1 MQAMRM
7 IRYALLGLFLP
18 LAWPVWP
25 ASGTMI
31 REDEL
36 RASPSATAAVLAR
49 VPGGASVEVLA
60 RQGGWTQVRVGTRT
74 GWVRMLSVR
83 GGVSAQRDVGAELAG
98 VVGLGTRP
106 ADPGRVVAVAGV
118 RGLTEL
124 DLKAAPFNSQELGR
138 LDTYAVDRAG
148 AQSFARQA
156 ALAARPLDYLPA
168 PRKAQPNATWEDAQ
182 W

>member
-1 MQAMRM
+1 MDTLRRAPD
-7 IRYALLGLFLP
+7 IFLLCTLFLVGS
-18 LAWPVWP
+18 AFA

-31 REDEL
+31 REDDL

-49 VPGGASVEVLA
+49 VPGGTSVEVLG
-60 RQGGWTQVRVGTRT
+60 RQGGWTQVRVGART

-124 DLKAAPFNSQELGR
+124 DLKAAPFNSQELDR
-138 LDTYAVDRAG
+138 LEAYAVNRAE

-168 PRKAQPNATWEDAQ
+168 PRKDQPNATWGDAQ